1 MWPNNECICHISN
14 PILKPAT
21 RTMGIR
27 STVHII
33 YNDAI
38 ARIREVDELALA
50 KNYRGIERITFESEE
65 NLQRFVDEYKPVE
78 NLAHWTNKM
87 LGDYME
93 SPFVRFSMFDNYIVE
108 GEPDEM
114 L

>member
-1 MWPNNECICHISN
+1 
-14 PILKPAT
+14 
-21 RTMGIR
+21 MGIR

>member
-1 MWPNNECICHISN
+1 
-14 PILKPAT
+14 
-21 RTMGIR
+21 MGIQ

-38 ARIREVDELALA
+38 ARIKEIEELALA
-50 KNYRGIERITFESEE
+50 KNYRGIERVTSEE
-65 NLQRFVDEYKPVE
+65 DEDLQYFVDKYKPVE

-87 LGDYME
+87 LGDYMDR
-93 SPFVRFSMFDNYIVE
+93 PFVRFSMFDNYIVE